1 MTIWLGFIAL
11 GLGLGASLFMPVPQ
25 NLKTSFD
32 AGQSLY
38 ALGEFEGAILEYNK
52 IVNFKSKAVR
62 TDSVRVKF
70 GDELELPVMAAA
82 WYQLGNSRKKN
93 GQHEQ
98 AVEAYRYVMETEG
111 VPQDFRSLVQ
121 YQVADTYFLQQNFDG
136 ASAEYKKYVELFSKS
151 DVAGKAYFYAGWS
164 EFNAKKYDQCIQTL
178 NAMLQAYSTDKY
190 ACDAMFR
197 IASAYFEKGD
207 YQTAADISQQV
218 LDKYPDNP
226 IIAQAE
232 YLKANAYDQLGQ
244 SDQAIASYRNVRGLY
259 DRMFELL
266 RGSFREGKNLDFES
280 YRELFET
287 SSLRVAEIFRKNN
300 QFDEAYKEL
309 IAVQEIAEERFYKA
323 KVQMR
328 IGDNYMEWQRF
339 DDAWS
344 AYDQVINLYAD
355 TPYPPNAQYNKGEA
369 RYYADKYAE
378 ARQDYVDVV
387 SKYPDTDTE
396 LRAAALYNSG
406 WCSEKLE
413 ETDKALEYYGQVVDN
428 FSRSERAPACNL
440 RMATLTYKQGKVQ
453 EAIAI
458 YQRIIEESQ
467 NPKTDSDAYFGLGV
481 LYQEEGQA
489 GKAIESFMKVSKD
502 ARDTYVAALTA
513 SVNLHA
519 KNGNNA
525 EARRLLETVV
535 GEVAGDH
542 ELEAQAYYQIAQLD
556 LNNEKYTDALAGYTR
571 VIEQYADTP
580 QGRDAYYGRGV
591 ALHHLGQP
599 GKALADFQRMLEGK
613 SVPTVLNRTKYSMAL
628 SYSALGKDNETT
640 QLLNEV
646 ISWGGDENLVRSARL
661 KLISMA
667 EKKDPAEAVRTY
679 ESMLPGMTS
688 PDDQQWIWGRLAGA
702 YFKLGQFDK
711 SLDASQRVLAM
722 PGVSDE
728 STASA
733 LFVQGNSYFK
743 LGDANNAL
751 LAYRKLL
758 DQYPKSPLAKNSL
771 FQLGVTYNALS
782 TQRLDALPQVV
793 TAFRDYHAKYPEDEN
808 AVHAHYFAG
817 WALYR
822 IGNWKEVIKE
832 FTELANE
839 YPASSYAPEVLYRAG
854 EAIFNQ
860 RVTVEERD
868 ANFNSANT
876 YFDRVINNYPGSDY
890 IDDALYSKAWCLI
903 NLKRETEAIDVF
915 NSIVGKYPKE
925 RYGARSQFT
934 VGDYY
939 YGIKDYDN
947 ATASYQKFLD
957 LYPEESLTTQQDK
970 QLRRKAS
977 ALLEQLSEINAYNLY
992 VQGQQLFDE
1001 KKYDEA
1007 IRIFE
1012 DVMQKFPDSDQAVN
1026 AAVEIGAAHQNR
1038 EKFKEAGKVYQQI
1051 VERYEGKP
1059 KYTTQVD
1066 FAKAQ
1071 LEAMQKAQVL

>member
-70 GDELELPVMAAA
+70 GDELELPVTAAA

-98 AVEAYRYVMETEG
+98 AIEAYRHVMETEG

-121 YQVADTYFLQQNFDG
+121 YQVAETYFLQQNFDG
-136 ASAEYKKYVELFSKS
+136 AAIEYKRYAELFPKS
-151 DVAGKAYFYAGWS
+151 DVAGKAYFYSGWS
-164 EFNAKKYDQCIQTL
+164 EFNAKKYDECIQTL
-178 NAMLQAYSTDKY
+178 NAMLQAYPNDKY

-197 IASAYFEKGD
+197 IGSAYFEKGD
-207 YQTAADISQQV
+207 YQTAADMSQQV
-218 LDKYPDNP
+218 LDKYPNNP

-232 YLKANAYDQLGQ
+232 YLKANAYDKLGR
-244 SDQAIASYRNVRGLY
+244 SEEAITAYRHVRGLY

-287 SSLRVAEIFRKNN
+287 SSLRVAEIYRKNN
-300 QFDEAYKEL
+300 QFDEAFKEL

-328 IGDNYMEWQRF
+328 IGDNYMEWKHF

-355 TPYPPNAQYNKGEA
+355 TPYPANAQYNKGEA

-378 ARQDYVDVV
+378 ARQDYLDLVT
-387 SKYPDTDTE
+387 KYPDTDTE
-396 LRAAALYNSG
+396 LRAAALYNAG
-406 WCSEKLE
+406 WCSEKLD
-413 ETDKALEYYGQVVDN
+413 ETDKALEYYGQVVEN
-428 FSRSERAPACNL
+428 FSRSERAPACHL
-440 RMATLTYKQGKVQ
+440 RMAALTYKKGQVP
-453 EAIAI
+453 EAVAI
-458 YQRIIEESQ
+458 YQRIIDESQ
-467 NPKTDSDAYFGLGV
+467 NPKTDSDAYYGLGV
-481 LYQEEGQA
+481 LYQEQGQA
-489 GKAIESFMKVSKD
+489 DKAIEAFMMVSKD

-513 SVNLHA
+513 AVNLHA
-519 KNGNNA
+519 KNGNNQ

-535 GEVAGDH
+535 KEVAGDH

-556 LNNEKYTDALAGYTR
+556 LNNEKYPEALTGFTR
-571 VIEQYADTP
+571 VIEQYGDTP
-580 QGRDAYYGRGV
+580 QGRDAHYGRGV
-591 ALHHLGQP
+591 VLHHLGQP
-599 GKALADFQRMLEGK
+599 EKALVDFQQILDAK
-613 SVPTVLNRTKYSMAL
+613 VAPLLLNRAKYSMAL
-628 SYSALGKDNETT
+628 SSSAVGKDAETL

-646 ISWGGDENLVRSARL
+646 INWGGDENLVRSARL
-661 KLISMA
+661 KLIAMA
-667 EKKDPAEAVRTY
+667 EKKDPAEAVKTY
-679 ESMLPGMTS
+679 EAMLPSMTT
-688 PDDQQWIWGRLAGA
+688 PEDQQWIWGRLAGA
-702 YFKLGQFDK
+702 YFKLGQYDK
-711 SLDASQRVLAM
+711 SLDFAQRLLSMGGASEENTVN
-722 PGVSDE
+722 
-728 STASA
+728 A
-733 LFVQGNSYFK
+733 LFGQGNSYFK
-743 LGDANNAL
+743 LGDYNNAITS
-751 LAYRKLL
+751 YRKVVE
-758 DQYPKSPLAKNSL
+758 QYPKAPLAKNAM
-771 FQLGVTYNALS
+771 FQLGVAYNTLS
-782 TQRLDALPQVV
+782 TQRLEMLPLVV
-793 TAFRDYHAKYPEDEN
+793 TTFREFHDKYPDDEN

-832 FTELANE
+832 FTELADQ
-839 YPASSYAPEVLYRAG
+839 YPKSDYASEVLYRAG

-868 ANFNSANT
+868 NNFNTAVN
-876 YFDRVINNYPGSDY
+876 YFDRVVNNYPNSEY
-890 IDDALYSKAWCLI
+890 VDDALYSKAWCMI
-903 NLKRETEAIDVF
+903 NLKRESDAMAIF
-915 NSIVGKYPKE
+915 STIVARFPTD

-947 ATASYQKFLD
+947 ATSSYQKFLD
-957 LYPEESLTTQQDK
+957 LYPEDKLTTQQDK

-1007 IRIFE
+1007 VKIFE
-1012 DVMQKFPDSDQAVN
+1012 DVIQKFPESDQAVN
-1026 AAVEIGAAHQNR
+1026 AAVEIGAAYQNR
-1038 EKFKEAGKVYQQI
+1038 ENFKEAGKVYQQI
-1051 VERYEGKP
+1051 VEKYESKP
-1059 KYTTQVD
+1059 KFTTQVD

-1071 LEAMQKAQVL
+1071 LGAMQKAQLL

>member
-38 ALGEFEGAILEYNK
+38 ALGEFEGAILEYDK

-98 AVEAYRYVMETEG
+98 AVAAYRNVMDTEG
-111 VPQDFRSLVQ
+111 VPNDFRSLVQ
-121 YQVADTYFLQQNFDG
+121 YQVAETYFLQQNFEG
-136 ASAEYKKYVELFSKS
+136 ASAEYKRYVEIFPKS

-164 EFNAKKYDQCIQTL
+164 EFNAKQYDQCIQTL
-178 NAMLQAYSTDKY
+178 NAMLQSYATDKY

-207 YQTAADISQQV
+207 YQTAADMSQQV

-232 YLKANAYDQLGQ
+232 YLKANAYDQLGR
-244 SDQAIASYRNVRGLY
+244 SEEAIAAYRNVRGLY

-287 SSLRVAEIFRKNN
+287 SSLRVAEIYRKNN

-328 IGDNYMEWQRF
+328 IGDNYMEWKRF

-378 ARQDYVDVV
+378 ARQDYLDLVA
-387 SKYPDTDTE
+387 KYPDTDTE
-396 LRAAALYNSG
+396 LRAAALYNAG

-413 ETDKALEYYGQVVDN
+413 ETDKALEYYGQVVEN

-440 RMATLTYKQGKVQ
+440 RMATLTYRQGKVQ

-467 NPKTDSDAYFGLGV
+467 NPKTDSDAYYGLGV

-489 GKAIESFMKVSKD
+489 DKAIESFMKVSKD
-502 ARDTYVAALTA
+502 ARDTYVASLTA
-513 SVNLHA
+513 AVNLHA
-519 KNGNNA
+519 KNGNNQ

-535 GEVAGDH
+535 QEVAGDH

-556 LNNEKYTDALAGYTR
+556 LNNEKYAEAQAGYTR
-571 VIEQYADTP
+571 VIEQYSDTP
-580 QGRDAYYGRGV
+580 QGRDSHYGRGV

-599 GKALADFQRMLEGK
+599 EKALADFQQMLAAK
-613 SVPTVLNRTKYSMAL
+613 TAPPVLNRTKYSMAL
-628 SYSALGKDNETT
+628 SYSALGRDAETT

-646 ISWGGDENLVRSARL
+646 ISWGGDENLVRSSRL

-711 SLDASQRVLAM
+711 SLDASQRLLAM
-722 PGVSDE
+722 PNASEE
-728 STASA
+728 STVNA

-743 LGDANNAL
+743 LGDATNAI
-751 LAYRKLL
+751 ASYRKVL
-758 DQYPKSPLAKNSL
+758 DQFPKAPLAKNCL
-771 FQLGVTYNALS
+771 FQLGVAYNTLS
-782 TQRLDALPQVV
+782 VQRLDALPQVV
-793 TAFRDYHAKYPEDEN
+793 TAFRDYHTKYPDDEN

-817 WALYR
+817 WGLYR

-832 FTELANE
+832 FTELADQ
-839 YPASSYAPEVLYRAG
+839 YPTSGYAPEVLYRTG

-868 ANFNSANT
+868 SNFNSAAT
-876 YFDRVINNYPGSDY
+876 YFDRVINNYPNSDY
-890 IDDALYSKAWCLI
+890 VDDSMYSKAWCMI
-903 NLKRETEAIDVF
+903 NLKREQEAMTIF
-915 NSIVGKYPKE
+915 NSIVAKYPKD

-939 YGIKDYDN
+939 YGLKDYDN
-947 ATASYQKFLD
+947 ATASYQKFLE
-957 LYPEESLTTQQDK
+957 LYPEEALTTQQDK

-1001 KKYDEA
+1001 KKYDDA
-1007 IRIFE
+1007 IKIFE

-1026 AAVEIGAAHQNR
+1026 AAVEIGAAYQNR
-1038 EKFKEAGKVYQQI
+1038 EKFKEAGKIYQQI
-1051 VERYEGKP
+1051 VEKYESKP
-1059 KYTTQVD
+1059 KYSTQVD

-1071 LEAMQKAQVL
+1071 LVAMQKAQVI